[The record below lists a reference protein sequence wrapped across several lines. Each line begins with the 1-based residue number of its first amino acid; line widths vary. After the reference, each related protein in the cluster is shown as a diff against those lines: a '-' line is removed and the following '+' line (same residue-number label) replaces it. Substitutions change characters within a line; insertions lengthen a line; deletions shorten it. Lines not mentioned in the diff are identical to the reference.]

1 MKLLSTLQ
9 ETLTLIGMLE
19 VKKDRLKEIKSQI
32 VKYSKK
38 KNWSKVYPLM
48 KKQRELKEQIKEI
61 LANRFKVSKS

>member
-1 MKLLSTLQ
+1 MN
-9 ETLTLIGMLE
+9 IDMLE

-48 KKQRELKEQIKEI
+48 KEQRELKEQIKEI
-61 LANRFKVSKS
+61 LASRFKVSKS

>member
-1 MKLLSTLQ
+1 MFQ
-9 ETLTLIGMLE
+9 